1 MMLDTLGALDPY
13 LYLVAHKFQQM
24 SLVYECI
31 LIQASIAAM
40 YEPCRASLVTLMVA
54 DDEEYF
60 KKATTMTGLAWSA
73 MAAFG
78 SGFGGI
84 MVAKIGID
92 ACFIVDDLSFALGF
106 YCT

>member
-1 MMLDTLGALDPY
+1 ML
-13 LYLVAHKFQQM
+13 
-24 SLVYECI
+24 
-31 LIQASIAAM
+31 
-40 YEPCRASLVTLMVA
+40 
-54 DDEEYF
+54 
-60 KKATTMTGLAWSA
+60 TGLAWSA

-78 SGFGGI
+78 SGFGAI